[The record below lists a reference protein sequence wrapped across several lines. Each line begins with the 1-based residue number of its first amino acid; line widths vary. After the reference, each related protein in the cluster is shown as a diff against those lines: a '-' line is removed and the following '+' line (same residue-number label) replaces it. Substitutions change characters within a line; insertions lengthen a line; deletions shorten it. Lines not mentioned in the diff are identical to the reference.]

1 MFNEII
7 AENYTKLKK
16 DMKPQV
22 EKPTE
27 CQTGNIY
34 FKIHAKIYCSLDKNK
49 EILKN
54 FQKEKALSTQA

>member
-1 MFNEII
+1 MFSEII

-27 CQTGNIY
+27 CQTGQIY
-34 FKIHAKIYCSLDKNK
+34 LKIHAKIYCS
-49 EILKN
+49 
-54 FQKEKALSTQA
+54 

>member
-34 FKIHAKIYCSLDKNK
+34 FKIHAKIYCS
-49 EILKN
+49 
-54 FQKEKALSTQA
+54 